1 MSKSITVVSLNL
13 WRFYDWEKRFPMIIK
28 LLKEINPDIIFTQ
41 ETQKNIDIDPRNQ
54 IEILNKELGYPYTS
68 FSVADIKH
76 IQKGV
81 PLKFPVEHGLGTIS
95 RFPITTKIIP
105 LKRVVDDKE
114 NRIIV
119 ENIVDIDGKKYKLTN
134 LHFSNKDLL
143 AENHFKETLEIFNK
157 DTENILIGDFNIF
170 DIAKYKEL
178 YSKRYRASSDVYEY
192 VSYPEKNSSLDYI
205 LLPNKYEFE
214 NFICRDEYVS
224 DHRMIVTTI
233 RLS

>member
-13 WRFYDWEKRFPMIIK
+13 WRFYDWEKRLPVIIS
-28 LLKEINPDIIFTQ
+28 LLKEINPDIILTQ

-54 IEILNKELGYPYTS
+54 IEILNKELGYPYTD

-81 PLKFPVEHGLGTIS
+81 PLKYPVEHGLGTIS
-95 RFPITTKIIP
+95 RFPITTKVIT
-105 LKRVVDDKE
+105 LKRAPEDKE
-114 NRIIV
+114 NRIVV
-119 ENIVDIDGKKYKLTN
+119 ENTIDIDSKKYKITS
-134 LHFSNKDLL
+134 LHFSNKDIL
-143 AENHFKETLEIFNK
+143 AENHFKETLEILEK

-178 YSKRYRASSDVYEY
+178 YSKKYRSSSDIYDY
-192 VSYPEKNSSLDYI
+192 VSYPEKDSSLDYI

-214 NFICRDEYVS
+214 DFVCREEYVS
-224 DHRMIVTTI
+224 DHRMIVAKI
-233 RLS
+233 KLS